1 MERGSIEMAI
11 YARKPAI
18 NYRGRALAASINTH
32 PALPACTFTH
42 RHLKIDHRRY
52 AYVYIYIY
60 MELIVGGRRTRREY
74 VYIYICS
81 NFCGANQFIRLFF
94 PPFYF
99 IPAPLIDDTSNAYI
113 IFVYNIWRWCVFL
126 FYFCFIFFPSFLE
139 WKILIGSID
148 KRVNVSC
155 TCVYY

>member
-1 MERGSIEMAI
+1 MAI

-126 FYFCFIFFPSFLE
+126 FYFYFIFFPSFLE